1 MELQLLDVR
10 SVAKLLKVSGR
21 QVYKLARSGRFVKP
35 VKLAG
40 STRWRADEIA
50 RFIESGCDM
59 SAFEKARKGLIEVT
73 A

>member
-1 MELQLLDVR
+1 MQLLDVR
-10 SVAKLLKVSGR
+10 VVAKLLKMSGR

-40 STRWRADEIA
+40 STRWRADDIA
-50 RFIESGCDM
+50 LFIGAGCDM
-59 SAFEKARKGLIEVT
+59 AKFEKARRGFVEVS